1 MNAVTPVTSSQPIP
15 LLQPDPLITIEKLQ
29 VRFGDVSAIDGL
41 SLIVRRGEFISLL
54 GPSGC
59 GKSTLLRAIAGL
71 VPSAGGDIILR
82 DAGLRTGF
90 MFQKPLLLPW
100 RTALG
105 NVVLPVEIQN
115 GGSVVDSTDD
125 YRARR
130 MLDMVQL
137 GDFADAYP
145 QQLSGGMQQ
154 RVALARALMGDPDV
168 LLLDEPFGALDE
180 LTRDVLNEELVR
192 IWQSRETH
200 LKTVI
205 MVTHSIPEAVTLSD
219 RVIVLTARPA
229 RLIEDVPIRCP
240 RPRTP
245 EDPDAISVMK
255 HIRMMVRAS
264 R

>member
-1 MNAVTPVTSSQPIP
+1 MNAIVAVAPSQAMP
-15 LLQPDPLITIEKLQ
+15 LQPTDPLIAIEKLQ
-29 VRFGDVSAIDGL
+29 VRFGDVAAIDGL
-41 SLIVRRGEFISLL
+41 SLVVQRGEFISLL

-59 GKSTLLRAIAGL
+59 GKSTLLRAIARL
-71 VPSAGGDIILR
+71 VPSAGGDIVMRDTKLR
-82 DAGLRTGF
+82 VGF

-137 GDFADAYP
+137 GDFVDAYP

-154 RVALARALMGDPDV
+154 RVALARALMSDPDV

-192 IWQSRETH
+192 IWQSHETR

-229 RLIEDVPIRCP
+229 RLVEDVPIPVP

-245 EDPDAISVMK
+245 EDPGLISIMK
-255 HIRMMVRAS
+255 HIRTMVRAS